1 MVDEPILV
9 PREPSADPLHGLT
22 PLPAAAFTADGQ
34 MLVPSEDVWR
44 LRKREDGGGQLV
56 MDWTL
61 VTNFSPRML
70 HLSKLIVAGRLANY
84 ASMTSRNDYYMLRRL
99 GVWHGRPGLEWT
111 SITFAMGEAWLAH
124 CVENTG
130 EGGNDFARLR
140 DVYRYGAQVLQ
151 HEDFST
157 TTLLQLETTR
167 APGNE
172 KGNAVRAGDPDEGYF
187 TPPEVDSIVNA
198 LGQLR
203 GTPEQRASVWPSLEL
218 GRNALQYT
226 LLRGRDL
233 LRFPTSED
241 PNAPY
246 LYRVRV
252 RRIKK
257 RQPVD
262 EVREWPISTPLGELL
277 WSLRRD
283 DPDTPLLHWLGE
295 KEPESAIITTMVA
308 WVRAAGLRAPR
319 TGGWLRL
326 NPRRFRVTMLTNA
339 ADEGASLEH
348 LAMLA
353 DHSDL
358 QNVQVYVDRSPLFL
372 ERIRDK
378 VDAIYDPMVKRFKG
392 QFTTK
397 REAQARGGRVIPG
410 VAVQLPMLNVGGIG
424 VCGHKSLCKLAP
436 PLTCYT
442 CESFVAF
449 RDGPH
454 VEVVEELDASMKRMN
469 DRVGLQIANALA
481 AAREVVAMVQ
491 AERAA
496 EVTA

>member
-1 MVDEPILV
+1 MVTEPMLV
-9 PREPSADPLHGLT
+9 SREPWADALQDLP

-34 MLVPSEDVWR
+34 MFVPADPVWR
-44 LRKREDGGGQLV
+44 LRKREDGGGSV
-56 MDWTL
+56 
-61 VTNFSPRML
+61 
-70 HLSKLIVAGRLANY
+70 K
-84 ASMTSRNDYYMLRRL
+84 
-99 GVWHGRPGLEWT
+99 LEWT
-111 SITFAMGEAWLAH
+111 TLDGLSLRMVHLAKLLLASRAPQYAALSTGNDFSALQRLSRWCTRPNFGWADVDLAFGETWLHH
-124 CVENTG
+124 CVTHTKN
-130 EGGNDFARLR
+130 GGNDFARLR
-140 DVYRYGAQVLQ
+140 DLYRYGAEVLR
-151 HEDFST
+151 HADFST
-157 TTLLQLETTR
+157 TTLLQLETLR

-187 TPPEVDSIVNA
+187 TPPEVDAIVNA

-203 GTPEQRASVWPSLEL
+203 GTPEQRATVWLSLEL

-233 LRFPTSED
+233 LRFPTSDD

-283 DPDTPLLHWLGE
+283 DPDTPLLHWLSE
-295 KEPESAIITTMVA
+295 KEPEAAIINTMVA
-308 WVRAAGLRAPR
+308 WVRVSGLRSPR

-353 DHSDL
+353 DHRDL

-392 QFTTK
+392 TFTTK
-397 REAQARGGRVIPG
+397 RVAQERGGRVIPG
-410 VAVQLPMLNVGGIG
+410 VAVQLPLLNVGGIG

-454 VEVVEELDASMKRMN
+454 AEVVEALDAAMKKMN
-469 DRVGLQIANALA
+469 DRVGLQISNALA

-491 AERAA
+491 AEGTA